1 MVLRLNEGTYVQYD
15 KADGS
20 TGRFNLDFT
29 DTRDLF
35 REIEDLCGYDFK
47 QQVERE
53 FHNWYEEMATTAKQ
67 MNENGKEV
75 LEHLDEVIDIL
86 KKIAKG
92 KAVDKEELQDAI
104 DELDDV
110 REEYNDY
117 TDWASEFNYILT
129 GKGFND

>member
-1 MVLRLNEGTYVQYD
+1 MVLKLNEGTYVQYD

-53 FHNWYEEMATTAKQ
+53 FHNWYDEMTTTAKQ

-75 LEHLDEVIDIL
+75 LEHLDEVIGAL
-86 KKIAKG
+86 KKIAEG
-92 KAVDKEELQDAI
+92 KTVDKEELQDAI

-129 GKGFND
+129 GKGFTD

>member
-1 MVLRLNEGTYVQYD
+1 MVTRLNEGTYVQYD

-35 REIEDLCGYDFK
+35 REIEDLCGYDFR

-53 FHNWYEEMATTAKQ
+53 FQYWYDELLETAKQ
-67 MNENGKEV
+67 MNGDGSDI
-75 LEHLDEVIDIL
+75 LDHLDETIDTL

-92 KAVDKEELQDAI
+92 ETVDKEELQDAI

-110 REEYNDY
+110 REEYMNY
-117 TDWASEFNYILT
+117 TDWASEFNYVLT

>member
-1 MVLRLNEGTYVQYD
+1 MVLKLNEGVYVQYD

-35 REIEDLCGYDFK
+35 REIEKLCGYDFT

-53 FHNWYEEMATTAKQ
+53 FHNWYDEMITNVKQ

-75 LEHLDEVIDIL
+75 LEHLDEVIDTL
-86 KKIAKG
+86 KKIANG
-92 KAVDKEELQDAI
+92 KTVDKEELQYAI
-104 DELDDV
+104 AELDDV
-110 REEYNDY
+110 REECDY
-117 TDWASEFNYILT
+117 HTGWANEFNYILT
-129 GKGFND
+129 GKGLDG

>member
-1 MVLRLNEGTYVQYD
+1 MVLKLNEGVYVQYD

-35 REIEDLCGYDFK
+35 REIEELCGYDFK

-53 FHNWYEEMATTAKQ
+53 FQNWYGEIITNVKQ

-75 LEHLDEVIDIL
+75 IGHLDEVIDTL
-86 KKIAKG
+86 KKVTKG

-110 REEYNDY
+110 REECDY
-117 TDWASEFNYILT
+117 YAGWANEFNYILT
-129 GKGFND
+129 GKGFNN

>member
-1 MVLRLNEGTYVQYD
+1 MVIELNEGVYVQYD

-53 FHNWYEEMATTAKQ
+53 FQNWYGEMLETAKQ
-67 MNENGKEV
+67 MNGDSKDL
-75 LEHLDEVIDIL
+75 LEHLDEVIGML

-92 KAVDKEELQDAI
+92 KTVNKEELQDAI
-104 DELDDV
+104 DELDDF